1 MKTIASQLRS
11 TFLQLFPTRQLR
23 LILAS
28 LVLIA
33 AFVSVSELAVA
44 KLFTKIILNEN
55 KIDSDKLI
63 LLVVLFF
70 FFFTLTRSGQFFQR
84 IYRLRV
90 FDKAFQVSDE
100 ELSYAKD
107 NWRWSLA
114 IELSTVL
121 STLTQ
126 MAVVMLLFSYFSPL
140 FGIIN
145 AVVVLITLTI
155 LGRLFEKQIEAQ
167 RGFVKAKK
175 EKNPVANSIRVSTR
189 IKMGEFGIL
198 ISGMSMIFLLGALLY
213 FNYTGEIDSGNVVVL
228 FLGLRMQNSNLSGI
242 STGLMRFARAR
253 THSE

>member
-1 MKTIASQLRS
+1 MTGVQTCALPI
-11 TFLQLFPTRQLR
+11 FPTRKLR
-23 LILAS
+23 LILVS

-44 KLFTKIILNEN
+44 KLFTSIILKE
-55 KIDSDKLI
+55 DSMDKSTLI

-70 FFFTLTRSGQFFQR
+70 IFFALTRTGQFFQR

-100 ELSYAKD
+100 ELSYSKE

-126 MAVVMLLFSYFSPL
+126 MGAVMVLFIYFNPIFALL
-140 FGIIN
+140 N
-145 AVVVLITLTI
+145 AVVVLVTIAI
-155 LGRLFEKQIEAQ
+155 LGRLFEKQIKAQ
-167 RGFVKAKK
+167 RGFVQARKRKD
-175 EKNPVANSIRVSTR
+175 PVANSIRVSTR

-198 ISGMSMIFLLGALLY
+198 IAGISMIVLLGALLY
-213 FNYTGEIDSGNVVVL
+213 FNYVGEIEAGNVVVL

>member
-1 MKTIASQLRS
+1 MRTIFTQLRS
-11 TFLQLFPTRQLR
+11 TFLQLFPTRKLR
-23 LILAS
+23 LILVS

-44 KLFTKIILNEN
+44 KLFTSIILKE
-55 KIDSDKLI
+55 DSMDKNTLI

-70 FFFTLTRSGQFFQR
+70 IFFTLTRTGQFFQR

-90 FDKAFQVSDE
+90 FDKAFQVSEE
-100 ELSYAKD
+100 ELSYNKD

-126 MAVVMLLFSYFSPL
+126 MGAVMLLFIYFNPIFAL
-140 FGIIN
+140 FN
-145 AVVVLITLTI
+145 AVVVLTTIAI

-167 RGFVKAKK
+167 RGFVQARKL
-175 EKNPVANSIRVSTR
+175 KNPVANSIRVSTR

-198 ISGMSMIFLLGALLY
+198 IAGISMIVLLGALLY
-213 FNYTGEIDSGNVVVL
+213 FNYVGEIEAGNVVVL